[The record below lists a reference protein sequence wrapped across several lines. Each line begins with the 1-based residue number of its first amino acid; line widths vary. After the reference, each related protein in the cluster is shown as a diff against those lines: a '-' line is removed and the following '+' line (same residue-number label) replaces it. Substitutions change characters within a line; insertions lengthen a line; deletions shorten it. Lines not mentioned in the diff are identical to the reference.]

1 MRYTIILILFSMVL
15 VSILLALG
23 TVQAGTKGSDP
34 LETPLDL
41 DFTLPVP
48 QEKTQRDYLGLAPG
62 KVFTPGQTFTLDQV
76 QTDILIIEIFSMY
89 CPICQ
94 REASNVNKLFQMIQA
109 TESYKKRIRLM
120 GIGAGNSA
128 YEVDFFKENYNI
140 EFPLFS
146 DGKFLIHKK
155 VGEKGTPFFIG
166 LHPGEPKGSQ
176 VFFTHSGEIKDLDEF
191 LNQLMKTSHE

>member
-1 MRYTIILILFSMVL
+1 MRNTIILILVSM
-15 VSILLALG
+15 LLALG
-23 TVQAGTKGSDP
+23 TAQAWTKEFKQP
-34 LETPLDL
+34 RTNQLDL
-41 DFTLPVP
+41 GLELDFALPVP
-48 QEKTQRDYLGLAPG
+48 QSKALQDYLGLA
-62 KVFTPGQTFTLDQV
+62 PGQTFTLDQV

-109 TESYKKRIRLM
+109 TESYRKSIRLL

-155 VGEKGTPFFIG
+155 IGEKGTPFFIG
-166 LHPGEPKGSQ
+166 LRPGSPKGSR
-176 VFFTHSGEIKDLDEF
+176 VFFTHSGEIKDLDDF
-191 LNQLMKTSHE
+191 LNQLIKTSHE